1 MLTHRSPHGH
11 VRRHRRP
18 AALSPSRFAWAQR
31 RTLTRFSSEGSEG
44 LPREP
49 LAGTTVQ
56 TLPGTLGHLPAWFP
70 QFRCMNRPGELGVI
84 RTVFR
89 LTSEKPVV
97 RTHLRPP
104 EKTRSGRILVLVRP
118 IPGISAGTTGACSGW
133 ERGPA
138 GGRAASS
145 SISRAPCTDSRYHR
159 HCRGLHGGEPDG
171 CRGVQELGRPAW
183 PNGRRPDRIGRA
195 PAQYLPTA
203 LARSWTPLGA
213 KHIRRAFQDVCES
226 TRLGRDRAPRD
237 LRHVRLAVVCQWEA
251 VEKIARPA
259 GHADSHVT

>member
-1 MLTHRSPHGH
+1 MVEHSPYKRGGAGSN
-11 VRRHRRP
+11 P
-18 AALSPSRFAWAQR
+18 AAPTGKDQ
-31 RTLTRFSSEGSEG
+31 
-44 LPREP
+44 
-49 LAGTTVQ
+49 
-56 TLPGTLGHLPAWFP
+56 
-70 QFRCMNRPGELGVI
+70 
-84 RTVFR
+84 
-89 LTSEKPVV
+89 
-97 RTHLRPP
+97 
-104 EKTRSGRILVLVRP
+104 VRP
-118 IPGISAGTTGACSGW
+118 HIGLSKTIPGISAGTTGACSGW

-138 GGRAASS
+138 CGRAASS
-145 SISRAPCTDSRYHR
+145 SISRAPRTDSRYHR

-203 LARSWTPLGA
+203 LAHRWTPLGA

-251 VEKIARPA
+251 VEKIARLAGRPA
-259 GHADSHVT
+259 VYLGRRRPTAVI